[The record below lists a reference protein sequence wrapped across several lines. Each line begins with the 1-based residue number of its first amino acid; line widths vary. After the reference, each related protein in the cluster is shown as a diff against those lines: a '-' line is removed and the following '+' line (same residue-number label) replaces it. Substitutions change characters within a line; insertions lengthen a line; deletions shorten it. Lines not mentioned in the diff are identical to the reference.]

1 MGAGVEEH
9 RRMIPRLHFLSF
21 FLFFSFFFEVE
32 IGSRTPIPIVRQD
45 RSTVAQLARTTMDE
59 LSVSSCV

>member
-1 MGAGVEEH
+1 MGAGVEED

-21 FLFFSFFFEVE
+21 FFFFEVE

-59 LSVSSCV
+59 LSMSSCV